1 MIRSAVPE
9 DARACAA
16 VLNDWIDAT
25 PWMPRVHPP
34 DDVERH
40 YRESVPPQ
48 QRVFVAERDDR
59 IDGFVAV
66 AADGETVSGL
76 YLAPEAHGRGLGPA
90 LLDAVREGPQRLWTL
105 RTNEGARRF
114 YAREGFREV
123 RQTEGDNE
131 EGLPDI
137 LFGRCI

>member
-1 MIRSAVPE
+1 MILPVVPE

-34 DDVERH
+34 DDVARH
-40 YRESVPPQ
+40 YRESVLPQ
-48 QRVFVAERDDR
+48 QRVFVAERDGR

-66 AADGETVSGL
+66 AADGETVSAL
-76 YLAPEAHGRGLGPA
+76 YLAPEACGRGLGPA
-90 LLDAVREGPQRLWTL
+90 LLNAVRGGPQRLWTF

-137 LFGRCI
+137 LFERGI